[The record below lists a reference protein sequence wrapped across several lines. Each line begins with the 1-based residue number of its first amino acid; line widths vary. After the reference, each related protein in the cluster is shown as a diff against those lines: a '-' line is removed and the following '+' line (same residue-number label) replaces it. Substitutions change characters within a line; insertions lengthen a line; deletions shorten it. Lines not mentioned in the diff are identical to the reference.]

1 MFAVWGGR
9 TEESALFSAR
19 NLDWNK
25 DTGINKHKVV
35 MVIVPND
42 GGIPSATLGFAC
54 LFGTLAGMSAKGHS
68 MYRTLDLHDIVVH
81 TVLHKSYSEKHCRSV

>member
-9 TEESALFSAR
+9 TEGSTLFSGR

-25 DTGINKHKVV
+25 DTGVNKNKIV

-54 LFGTLAGMSAKGHS
+54 LFGTLAGMSEKGQ
-68 MYRTLDLHDIVVH
+68 
-81 TVLHKSYSEKHCRSV
+81 